1 MNQTSDNII
10 FEKIKNGDRQAFRI
24 LFQKYYQ
31 PLFLFSLKFVDDEQA
46 KDFVQD
52 CFYELWQNRKKTEI
66 SNSLSAYLF
75 TIIKNKCYKHL
86 QNEQK
91 KQLHRSSFGVKLKE
105 EELQY
110 YINSE
115 KSILEFAT
123 KDRIEKVISRMPDK
137 CREVFQKSRIEGFSN
152 KEIAEDFNI
161 SVKAVEKHISKALQ
175 LFREEFKDVLPIF
188 LFLFFNKI

>member
-1 MNQTSDNII
+1 MSETYVD
-10 FEKIKNGDRQAFRI
+10 I
-24 LFQKYYQ
+24 LFQRMKKGDVIAFHKLFQSYYQ
-31 PLFLFSLKFVDDEQA
+31 PLFIFALKFVSEEQA

-75 TIIKNKCYKHL
+75 TVIKNKCYKHL
-86 QNEQK
+86 KKEQK
-91 KQLHRSSFGVKLKE
+91 KQLYRNNFVLKLKE
-105 EELQY
+105 EEFQY
-110 YINSE
+110 YVDSE
-115 KSILEFAT
+115 KSVLEFAT

-175 LFREEFKDVLPIF
+175 LFREEFKDVLSIF
-188 LFLFFNKI
+188 LFLFFKKN

>member
-1 MNQTSDNII
+1 MAETYVD
-10 FEKIKNGDRQAFRI
+10 I
-24 LFQKYYQ
+24 LFQRMKKGDVIAFHKLFQSYYQ
-31 PLFLFSLKFVDDEQA
+31 PLFIFALKFVSEEQA

-75 TIIKNKCYKHL
+75 TVIKNKCYKHL
-86 QNEQK
+86 KKEQK
-91 KQLHRSSFGVKLKE
+91 KQLYRNNYVLKLKE
-105 EELQY
+105 EEFQY
-110 YINSE
+110 YVDSE
-115 KSILEFAT
+115 KSVLEFAT

-175 LFREEFKDVLPIF
+175 LFREEFKDVLSIF
-188 LFLFFNKI
+188 LFLFFKKN

>member
-31 PLFLFSLKFVDDEQA
+31 PLFLFSLKFVDEEQA